1 MMLCG
6 QLQSQDDRE
15 TKRDGSSSPTCLL
28 LEERESYFVFFIRIC
43 LLFSF
48 IELRLAIF
56 QLVKWVRFG
65 EWMQLVLVCWFL
77 AVRIIT

>member
-1 MMLCG
+1 MDHLKPAAAG
-6 QLQSQDDRE
+6 LSGDKEEEGERV
-15 TKRDGSSSPTCLL
+15 TLPSSTNNMRVLGLKLSSLL
-28 LEERESYFVFFIRIC
+28 A
-43 LLFSF
+43 LLYP
-48 IELRLAIF
+48 ELRLAIF